1 MCLASG
7 QAESDESDSSS
18 AGLEGQKEAAL
29 LQGKYQGQEVF
40 LVLVGKRLFYLK
52 QNVLDYIILVYS
64 EEKSLL
70 SFSFFLFY
78 LVLAFSLYIPTI
90 VPHNQ
95 SSER

>member
-1 MCLASG
+1 MCLARG

-52 QNVLDYIILVYS
+52 QNVLDHIILVHS

-70 SFSFFLFY
+70 SFSFFLF
-78 LVLAFSLYIPTI
+78 LFSFSFFILHTNHSFP
-90 VPHNQ
+90 
-95 SSER
+95 